1 MRIDRN
7 PTQLVS
13 QGLNGAVEPG
23 VGSLVECSVRVIPPC
38 VSARVSHAASG
49 FVAASRIHGQG
60 SAMSLKWA
68 RREAGR

>member
-38 VSARVSHAASG
+38 VSHAASG